1 MNDARRGRRADILD
15 VARNLGAKLRRS
27 GGEWVGPC
35 PICGGRDRFGVNPSK
50 RLWNCRGCGR
60 GGDAI
65 DLVRH
70 LRGSSFAEA
79 VEMVDGSLSD
89 SRAAAAQPAKHAL
102 PPHKPPPPTRT
113 TTTESAIRIWRASVD
128 PRGTAVERYLASRGL
143 TLGADVASSV
153 IRWNPAAQW
162 RDDWRPKA
170 AMVCLMRCIANGEPQ
185 AVSLTFLAGD
195 ATKIGRIFIGPT
207 RCAAVMLD
215 PLDEVLGGLHIGE
228 GVETCMTAARRY
240 DLRPCWA
247 LGCAGAVAAF
257 PVLGGVECLTLL
269 QENDDSGRSARDCE
283 ACAARWYAAGREVFI
298 NWPTS
303 GKDLND
309 AIRVWGAS

>member
-1 MNDARRGRRADILD
+1 VNDAPRGRRSDILD
-15 VARNLGAKLRRS
+15 VAWRLGLLARLKKCGEEYV
-27 GGEWVGPC
+27 GGC
-35 PICGGRDRFGVNPSK
+35 PKCGGRDRFSINPRK
-50 RLWNCRGCGR
+50 QLWNCRGCGR

-70 LRGSSFAEA
+70 VTGASFASA
-79 VEMVDGSLSD
+79 VGLVDGSPSTG
-89 SRAAAAQPAKHAL
+89 SQP
-102 PPHKPPPPTRT
+102 PPLQPLPPTRT

-128 PRGTAVERYLASRGL
+128 PRGTVVERYLASRGL
-143 TLGADVASSV
+143 TLDDDVAARV

-170 AMVCLMRCIANGEPQ
+170 AMVCLMRSIANGEPQ
-185 AVSLTFLAGD
+185 AASLTFLVGD
-195 ATKIGRIFIGPT
+195 ATKTSRIFIGPT

-215 PLDEVLGGLHIGE
+215 PFDELLGGLHIGE
-228 GVETCMTAARRY
+228 GVETCLTAARRY

-298 NWPTS
+298 NQPTR

-309 AIRVWGAS
+309 AIRVRGAS

>member
-15 VARNLGAKLRRS
+15 MAWRLGLRARLKKR
-27 GGEWVGPC
+27 GGEYVGGC
-35 PICGGRDRFGVNPSK
+35 PKCGGRDRFSVNPSK
-50 RLWNCRGCGR
+50 GLWNCRGCGR

-70 LRGSSFAEA
+70 VTGASFSSV
-79 VEMVDGSLSD
+79 VEMVDGEPSTS
-89 SRAAAAQPAKHAL
+89 
-102 PPHKPPPPTRT
+102 PPPPPRQPPQPT
-113 TTTESAIRIWRASVD
+113 TTTEGAIRIWRASVD
-128 PRGTAVERYLASRGL
+128 PRGTVVERYLASRGL

-170 AMVCLMRCIANGEPQ
+170 AMVCLMRSIANGEPQ

-195 ATKIGRIFIGPT
+195 ATKTGRIFIGPT

-215 PLDEVLGGLHIGE
+215 PFDEVLGSLHIGE

-247 LGCAGAVAAF
+247 LGCAGGVAAF
-257 PVLGGVECLTLL
+257 LVLGGVECLTLL
-269 QENDDSGRSARDCE
+269 QENDDSRRSARDCE
-283 ACAARWYAAGREVFI
+283 TCAVRWHAAGREVFI
-298 NWPTS
+298 NWPTT

-309 AIRVWGAS
+309 AIRVRGAS